1 MTRVHAYLLGLP
13 CTTPEHLALRELL
26 RGWTQGPL
34 PRESARRWAEAASAP
49 HLVDDARKFIR
60 GTRPWP
66 SKRKS
71 RSPLIVE
78 VETWEAAQPAFNMTL
93 NTMSGLC
100 GDGRIVD

>member
-1 MTRVHAYLLGLP
+1 MTRIHAYLLSLP
-13 CTTPEHLALRELL
+13 CTTPEQVALRVLL
-26 RGWTQGPL
+26 AAWAQGPL
-34 PRESARRWAEAASAP
+34 PRESARRWAEAAGAP

-71 RSPLIVE
+71 RSPLIVA
-78 VETWEAAQPAFNMTL
+78 VETWEAAQPVFNLTQ